1 MQIHKSVNV
10 TTLCSMFNDMQNY
23 PNMTHISQKL
33 SIIYILIIS
42 KYDISTINW
51 IYYAVHQEY
60 EILLILVQLLYI

>member
-1 MQIHKSVNV
+1 
-10 TTLCSMFNDMQNY
+10 MFNDMQNY
-23 PNMTHISQKL
+23 PNMTHIFQKL

-42 KYDISTINW
+42 KYDISTINVRRLNDNW